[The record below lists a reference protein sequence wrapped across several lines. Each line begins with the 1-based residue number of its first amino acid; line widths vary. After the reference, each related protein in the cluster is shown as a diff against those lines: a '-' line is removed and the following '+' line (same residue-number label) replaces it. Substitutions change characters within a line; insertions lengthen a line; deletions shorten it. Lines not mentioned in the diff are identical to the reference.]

1 MSQRRVV
8 VTGLGA
14 VSPLGNSVRDTWSGV
29 TQGVSGVRKLD
40 RLVKAGCEVS
50 IAADVK
56 DFNPSVYI
64 TPKDIRRLDHF
75 IQYGIAAGVQA
86 VDESGVMGAGYDC
99 NRMGVVMGSGVGGI
113 STIEQAAV
121 AYHSNRQRV
130 SPFFIPSII
139 INMVSGHLS
148 IRYNF
153 RGANLALAT
162 ACTTSTHA
170 IGLAARLIRWGE
182 LDTAVA
188 GGAEAVATATTIAAF
203 TAMKALSRRIND
215 PTKASRPWDRNR
227 DGFVLGNGAG
237 ALMLEEYN
245 QAKSRGA
252 HIYGEIIGFGMSADA
267 YHITSPVEDGTGFY
281 ASMFNAVKDA
291 DIVASD
297 VDYINAHGTSTF
309 LGDRAETAA
318 IKKLFGDDTKVPVS
332 STKSMFGHLLGAA
345 GAVEAI
351 VTLLAMKDSIL
362 PPTINLEDP
371 DDGCDLD
378 YVANEA
384 RDGKLKVTMSNSFGF
399 GGTNGTLVMRT
410 V

>member
-8 VTGLGA
+8 ITGLGA
-14 VSPLGNSVRDTWSGV
+14 VSPLGNNVQDTWSGV
-29 TQGVSGVRKLD
+29 VQGKSGVRKLD
-40 RLVKAGCEVS
+40 RLVKDGCEIP
-50 IAADVK
+50 IAADIK
-56 DFNPSVYI
+56 DFDPGLYMS
-64 TPKDIRRLDHF
+64 PKEIRRLDHF
-75 IQYGIAAGVQA
+75 IQYGIAASVQA
-86 VDESGVMGAGYDC
+86 VEESGVMDAGYDC
-99 NRMGVVMGSGVGGI
+99 DRMGVVMGSGVGGI
-113 STIEQAAV
+113 STIERAAV
-121 AYHSNRQRV
+121 AYHTERQRV

-139 INMVSGHLS
+139 VNMVSGHLS

-170 IGLAARLIRWGE
+170 IGIAARLIRWGE
-182 LDTAVA
+182 LDTALA
-188 GGAEAVATATTIAAF
+188 GGSEAVATATTITAF
-203 TAMKALSRRIND
+203 TSMKALSRRIDD

-237 ALMLEEYN
+237 ALMLEEYTR
-245 QAKSRGA
+245 AKSRGA

-267 YHITSPVEDGTGFY
+267 HHITSPLEGGHGFH
-281 ASMFNAVKDA
+281 AAMFNAVKDA
-291 DIVASD
+291 DISASD

-318 IKKLFGDDTKVPVS
+318 IKKLFGNDTKIPIS

-351 VTLLAMKDSIL
+351 VALLAMKDSIL
-362 PPTINLEDP
+362 PSTINLDDP

-378 YVANEA
+378 YVPNEA
-384 RDGKLKVTMSNSFGF
+384 RDGKLNIVMSNSFGF
-399 GGTNGTLVMRT
+399 GGTNGTLVLRA